1 MIKKILKKHNKKG
14 YYKGIPCHCCIVG
27 DESLSIYDSFSDKQY
42 LTWANVFVNSNY
54 QDFNNYFSSIVKER
68 EVYLML
74 LNQHLE
80 EKAREEQRQMR

>member
-1 MIKKILKKHNKKG
+1 MMQNFN
-14 YYKGIPCHCCIVG
+14 Y
-27 DESLSIYDSFSDKQY
+27 SLTE
-42 LTWANVFVNSNY
+42 LEGMMPW
-54 QDFNNYFSSIVKER
+54 ER